1 MLKSDAVGAGTS
13 VRDSGRMPRW
23 IWIWFAISIPLVV
36 WDIAFVLLRPRSMP
50 GGSMAFLWAPY
61 AKYVTVDLSYGDL
74 GDGFV
79 WAQAIMSAGEI
90 ALALAA
96 LAMAWRRPRPL
107 ATLLI
112 FSVSLLTCAKTVL
125 ILLIQ
130 LVTAGESVGHNT
142 LSDLVLLYLLP
153 NGAWV
158 VVPALVA
165 WSTGRSLV
173 AGASLGGGRR

>member
-1 MLKSDAVGAGTS
+1 MSTDAAGAAP
-13 VRDSGRMPRW
+13 VRDSGRLPRW
-23 IWIWFAISIPLVV
+23 IWIWFAISIPLVL
-36 WDIAFVLLRPRSMP
+36 WDIAFVLLRPYSMP
-50 GGSMAFLWAPY
+50 GGSLAFLWAPY

-79 WAQAIMSAGEI
+79 WAQAMMSAGEI
-90 ALALAA
+90 ALGLVG

-107 ATLLI
+107 ATLLV
-112 FSVSLLTCAKTVL
+112 FSVSLLTCAKTIL

-130 LVTAGESVGHNT
+130 VVTHGESVGHNA
-142 LSDLVLLYLLP
+142 LPDLLLLYLVP

-165 WSTGRSLV
+165 VSTGRMLTGS
-173 AGASLGGGRR
+173 RR